1 MMKNHYRGVISGP
14 GKFHLEKVETP
25 RPIGNEVLVRLE
37 GCGVCASTL
46 PLWEGRSWVSYPLE
60 AGAPGHEGWGIVE
73 EIGAGVESVRVGDRV
88 GILSKHAFSE
98 VELVHVGLV
107 VRLPSNLAG
116 MEFPG
121 EALARA
127 MIIFQRADIH
137 AGQRVAVIG
146 AGFLGSLLVQ
156 LIAAAGATAIAISKR
171 GSSLESA
178 RLMGAKYLIPFSNS
192 YVVLDEVGRV
202 TAGEFCERVIEA
214 TGYQEALDL
223 AGELSA
229 IGGKLLIAGVHRDGL
244 RRVNLQLW
252 NTRGLDVVTAYD
264 HEPEAYLGG
273 MRAAILAL
281 GEGRLEPTPLYTH
294 RFRLPDLPD
303 AFELLVNRTD
313 GFMKSLMTYD

>member
-127 MIIFQRADIH
+127 MNIFQRADIH

-156 LIAAAGATAIAISKR
+156 LIAAAGATTIAISKR

>member
-1 MMKNHYRGVISGP
+1 
-14 GKFHLEKVETP
+14 
-25 RPIGNEVLVRLE
+25 
-37 GCGVCASTL
+37 
-46 PLWEGRSWVSYPLE
+46 
-60 AGAPGHEGWGIVE
+60 
-73 EIGAGVESVRVGDRV
+73 
-88 GILSKHAFSE
+88 
-98 VELVHVGLV
+98 
-107 VRLPSNLAG
+107 
-116 MEFPG
+116 
-121 EALARA
+121 
-127 MIIFQRADIH
+127 
-137 AGQRVAVIG
+137 
-146 AGFLGSLLVQ
+146 
-156 LIAAAGATAIAISKR
+156 
-171 GSSLESA
+171 
-178 RLMGAKYLIPFSNS
+178 MGAKYLIPFSNS